1 MRLAQP
7 PTPRLRT
14 KKDPVNCN
22 IHDTSRQPRF
32 TCIVIIAILLFFKL
46 MKLIDF
52 IIKNIYY
59 KNHSIS
65 KRISSM
71 INNQICVKI
80 YLSAYIFHDF
90 YHIIL
95 SAMKS
100 VIWWKPPEKY
110 AISIKHDGYVI
121 SIIIKIAIFIC
132 YLE

>member
-32 TCIVIIAILLFFKL
+32 TCNNCYPIVFQINE
-46 MKLIDF
+46 IDRYF

-59 KNHSIS
+59 KNYNIS

-71 INNQICVKI
+71 INDQICVKI
-80 YLSAYIFHDF
+80 YISVYIFRDF
-90 YHIIL
+90 YHVIL

-100 VIWWKPPEKY
+100 VISWKPPEKY
-110 AISIKHDGYVI
+110 AISVEHDGHVI
-121 SIIIKIAIFIC
+121 SIIIKIEIFNR